1 MVDKDY
7 PLDSLEIL
15 IVRLTL
21 HILLVR
27 SVLVV
32 VRLWRLLLLRGIVP
46 LLLLARHALRSSSA
60 TSRSLLHKVHLG
72 ILLPVATAHI
82 QLLLQRIVAHLLHLL
97 LLLQHGVLL
106 HHVVRIGCKLLH
118 VHLRKSSI

>member
-27 SVLVV
+27 CVLVV

-46 LLLLARHALRSSSA
+46 LLLLARHALWSSSA
-60 TSRSLLHKVHLG
+60 AKPMH
-72 ILLPVATAHI
+72 
-82 QLLLQRIVAHLLHLL
+82 
-97 LLLQHGVLL
+97 
-106 HHVVRIGCKLLH
+106 
-118 VHLRKSSI
+118 